1 MPMLVR
7 LVVLWLLISGGQAA
21 MGAEPEKFFPRALSR
36 EPAAPML
43 ASPLAGDV
51 LRDAV
56 VTASHHEPGQIP
68 EFANNDNHDD
78 NILHWAT
85 KQWPAWIRFDLPEAR
100 PVAEIHVW
108 YFASGGRTHRW
119 VIEGSVDGAAWATL
133 VDRSENQTPSSL
145 RVEKIVLTE
154 PVKIQSLRLTVTG
167 SSKPEDGLT
176 LLEVDA
182 FAQPVQAE
190 LGGAVTDIHRRVVA
204 ADVPVMAG
212 EQNWSATA
220 WRGERVH
227 GQFVVWTDARRE
239 GLRAEVSELRP
250 VAQVSDL
257 RRASI
262 PGAASVTRAG
272 LRPALPA
279 TIRFVKQVRADG
291 ELAGD
296 LLDDA
301 TRTPMPA
308 GSWRALW
315 LTVTSP
321 QDATPGFYEGVLTVR
336 ADDTAPREFPLTLEV
351 LPATLPA
358 PADWK
363 FHLDLWQ
370 HPWAIARWHDVG
382 PWSEEHFRLM
392 RPYLTELADAG
403 QKIITAT
410 ITDRPWGRRD
420 HDDYRSMVEHVRHP
434 DGSWTYD
441 YTAFDRY
448 VELAMDCGITGQIN
462 CYSLLTWSGRLYY
475 TDAVTGDEQFMLCD
489 TTGPQFAEYWQPF
502 LRDFERHLATQGWLE
517 RTRLAVDEAPAQM
530 MQAMTELVK
539 ASAPRLRISLAGNQ
553 APSHYTGL
561 DLAEFSII
569 LDHASDEL
577 LRDIASRKAEGRI
590 TTFYVCLDPKRP
602 NTFVRSP
609 PAEAVWIGYYTAVN
623 GYDGFLRWAWTTWPE
638 NPLRDATYWG
648 HPYLHYLPAGD
659 TFLIYPGP
667 RSSVRWELL
676 RDGFEEWE
684 KLHLLR
690 AAHGGK
696 LPAELQSL
704 LERFRNPKELGDD
717 ATLIRDVQTMRTAVE
732 GAAREN
738 PIRFSTT
745 DGPAAAKAMAGRHES
760 TRRSEMIER

>member
-1 MPMLVR
+1 MPSLLRSTGGWFLLSLVT
-7 LVVLWLLISGGQAA
+7 VCAA
-21 MGAEPEKFFPRALSR
+21 PPEKFSPRALSR
-36 EPAAPML
+36 EPAAPRL

-51 LRDAV
+51 LADAV
-56 VTASHHEPGQIP
+56 VTASHHEPGYVP

-100 PVAEIHVW
+100 PVAEIHLW
-108 YFASGGRTHRW
+108 FFASGGRTHQF
-119 VIEGSVDGAAWATL
+119 VIEGSDDGINWQIL
-133 VDRSENQTPSSL
+133 VDRNENKIPATL
-145 RVEKIVLTE
+145 RAEKFVLSE
-154 PVKIQSLRLTVTG
+154 PVTVKALRLTVTG

-190 LGGAVTDIHRRVVA
+190 LGGAVAEIHRRLVP
-204 ADVPVMAG
+204 ADLPVTDG
-212 EQNWSATA
+212 SRQWTATA
-220 WRGERVH
+220 WRCERVH
-227 GQFVVWTDARRE
+227 GRFVVWTDARRE
-239 GLRAEVSELRP
+239 GLRAEVSALHT
-250 VAQVSDL
+250 A
-257 RRASI
+257 A
-262 PGAASVTRAG
+262 GAT
-272 LRPALPA
+272 LPA
-279 TIRFVKQVRADG
+279 EAVRVRFVKQVLADD

-296 LLDDA
+296 LLEEA
-301 TRTPMPA
+301 MRMPMPA
-308 GSWRALW
+308 GSWRELW
-315 LTVTSP
+315 LTVEP
-321 QDATPGFYEGVLTVR
+321 DRAAAPGIYTGTLTVR
-336 ADDTAPREFPLTLEV
+336 ADDTAPLEFPLTVEV

-370 HPWAIARWHDVG
+370 HPWAIARWHDVA

-392 RPYLTELADAG
+392 RPYLTELANAG

-420 HDDYRSMVEHVRHP
+420 HDDYRSMVEHIRNA
-434 DGSWTYD
+434 DGSWTFD
-441 YTAFDRY
+441 YTMFDRY

-475 TDAVTGDEQFMLCD
+475 TDAATGDERFMLCD
-489 TTGPQFAEYWQPF
+489 TTGPEFAEYWAPF
-502 LRDFERHLATQGWLE
+502 LRDFERHLAAKGWLE
-517 RTRLAVDEAPAQM
+517 RARLAVDEAPAQM

-539 ASAPRLRISLAGNQ
+539 ANAPRLRISLAGNQ

-602 NTFVRSP
+602 NTFVKSP

-638 NPLRDATYWG
+638 NPLRDTSYWG

-659 TFLIYPGP
+659 AFLLYPGP

-684 KLHLLR
+684 KLRLLR
-690 AAHGGK
+690 EAHGGT
-696 LPAELQSL
+696 LSAELQAL

-717 ATLIRDVQTMRTAVE
+717 ETLIRDVQVMRAAVE
-732 GAAREN
+732 ASARALR
-738 PIRFSTT
+738 P
-745 DGPAAAKAMAGRHES
+745 
-760 TRRSEMIER
+760 

>member
-1 MPMLVR
+1 MRGQYASMPSLLR
-7 LVVLWLLISGGQAA
+7 SAGGWFLLSVLTVCAA
-21 MGAEPEKFFPRALSR
+21 PPEKFSPRALAR
-36 EPAAPML
+36 EPAAPRL

-51 LRDAV
+51 LRDAAV
-56 VTASHHEPGQIP
+56 KASHHEPGYVP

-108 YFASGGRTHRW
+108 FFASGGRTHQF
-119 VIEGSVDGAAWATL
+119 VIEGSEDGTTWQTL
-133 VDRSENQTPSSL
+133 VDRSENKIPATL
-145 RVEKIVLTE
+145 RAERFLLTE
-154 PVKIQSLRLTVTG
+154 PAKIQSLRLTVTG

-182 FAQPVQAE
+182 FAQPVKRE
-190 LGGAVTDIHRRVVA
+190 LGGMVADIHRRPA
-204 ADVPVMAG
+204 AVGLPVEKPVREWA
-212 EQNWSATA
+212 ATA

-227 GQFVVWTDARRE
+227 GRFVVWTDERRE
-239 GLRAEVSELRP
+239 GLRAEVSP
-250 VAQVSDL
+250 L
-257 RRASI
+257 RRVDETVGRDRRI
-262 PGAASVTRAG
+262 PPANMNEPKAG
-272 LRPALPA
+272 FGDPALQMSV
-279 TIRFVKQVRADG
+279 RFVKQVLADG

-301 TRTPMPA
+301 TRTPMPD
-308 GSWRALW
+308 GSWRELW
-315 LTVTSP
+315 LTVEPSR
-321 QDATPGFYEGVLTVR
+321 DAVPGIYEGVLTVR
-336 ADDTAPREFPLTLEV
+336 ADDTAPLEFPLTIEV

-392 RPYLTELADAG
+392 RPYLTELANAG

-420 HDDYRSMVEHVRHP
+420 HDDYHSMVEHVRHP

-448 VELAMDCGITGQIN
+448 VELAMECGITGQIN

-475 TDAVTGDEQFMLCD
+475 TDAATGDERFMLCD
-489 TTGPQFAEYWQPF
+489 TTGPQFAEYWAPF
-502 LRDFERHLATQGWLE
+502 LRDFERHLEAKGWLE
-517 RTRLAVDEAPAQM
+517 RARMAVDEAPAHM
-530 MQAMTELVK
+530 MQAMTELVRTH
-539 ASAPRLRISLAGNQ
+539 APRMRISLAGNQ

-602 NTFVRSP
+602 NTFVKSP

-638 NPLRDATYWG
+638 NPLRDTTYWG

-684 KLHLLR
+684 KLRLLR
-690 AAHGGK
+690 EAHGGE
-696 LPAELQSL
+696 LPAEIADL

-717 ATLIRDVQTMRTAVE
+717 ETIIRDV
-732 GAAREN
+732 
-738 PIRFSTT
+738 
-745 DGPAAAKAMAGRHES
+745 KAMRAGLEAAV
-760 TRRSEMIER
+760 RSGRP

>member
-1 MPMLVR
+1 MPS
-7 LVVLWLLISGGQAA
+7 LLRSAGGWFLLSILTVCAA
-21 MGAEPEKFFPRALSR
+21 PPEKFTPRALLR
-36 EPAAPML
+36 ESAAPQL

-56 VTASHHEPGQIP
+56 VTASHHEDGYIP
-68 EFANNDNHDD
+68 EFANNGNHDD

-100 PVAEIHVW
+100 SVAEIHVW
-108 YFASGGRTHRW
+108 FMAWAGRTHEFL
-119 VIEGSVDGAAWATL
+119 IEGSADGENWSTL
-133 VDRSENQTPSSL
+133 VDRRESPMLSTL
-145 RVEKIVLTE
+145 RADKFLLPE
-154 PVKIQSLRLTVTG
+154 PVELRSLRLTVT
-167 SSKPEDGLT
+167 SATKPEDGLT

-182 FAQPVQAE
+182 FAQPVRRE
-190 LGGAVTDIHRRVVA
+190 LSGAVTDIHCRPIATDLPITNA
-204 ADVPVMAG
+204 ARD
-212 EQNWSATA
+212 WSATA

-227 GQFVVWTDARRE
+227 GRFVVWTDARRE
-239 GLRAEVSELRP
+239 GLRAEVSALHRVDETVVRDRRIPPSTSSDSKAGFGDPALQ
-250 VAQVSDL
+250 AQV
-257 RRASI
+257 
-262 PGAASVTRAG
+262 
-272 LRPALPA
+272 
-279 TIRFVKQVRADG
+279 RFVKQVLADG

-296 LLDDA
+296 LLDVA
-301 TRTPMPA
+301 GRLPMPD
-308 GSWRALW
+308 GSWRELW
-315 LTVTSP
+315 LTVEP
-321 QDATPGFYEGVLTVR
+321 PRDAVPGVYEGVLTVR
-336 ADDTAPREFPLTLEV
+336 ADDMAPLEFPLRLEV
-351 LPATLPA
+351 LPVTLPA

-370 HPWAIARWHDVG
+370 HPWAIARWHDVE

-392 RPYLTELADAG
+392 RPYLTELAHAG

-420 HDDYRSMVEHVRHP
+420 HDDYRSMVEHIRHA
-434 DGSWTYD
+434 DGSWTFD
-441 YTAFDRY
+441 YTRFDRY

-475 TDAVTGDEQFMLCD
+475 TDATTGDERFLLCD
-489 TTGPQFAEYWQPF
+489 TSGPEFAEYWTPF
-502 LRDFERHLATQGWLE
+502 LRDFEKHLEAKGWLE
-517 RTRLAVDEAPAQM
+517 RARLAVDEAPAHM
-530 MQAMTELVK
+530 MQAMTELVRTH
-539 ASAPRLRISLAGNQ
+539 APRMRISLAGNQ

-577 LRDIASRKAEGRI
+577 LRDIESRKAEGRI

-602 NTFVRSP
+602 NNFVKSP

-638 NPLRDATYWG
+638 NPLHDSSYWG

-659 TFLIYPGP
+659 AFLIYPGP

-684 KLHLLR
+684 KLRLLR
-690 AAHGGK
+690 EAHGGN

-717 ATLIRDVQTMRTAVE
+717 EKIIRDVKAVR
-732 GAAREN
+732 AAVKHL
-738 PIRFSTT
+738 
-745 DGPAAAKAMAGRHES
+745 AKTVGF
-760 TRRSEMIER
+760 

>member
-1 MPMLVR
+1 MKLLCR
-7 LVVLWLLISGGQAA
+7 LVLLLGVVSVAGRT
-21 MGAEPEKFFPRALSR
+21 AEPEKFGPRALVR
-36 EPAAPML
+36 EPAAPLL

-51 LRDAV
+51 LRDAH
-56 VTASHHEPGQIP
+56 VTASHHEPGYVP
-68 EFANNDNHDD
+68 EFANNGNHDD

-100 PVAEIHVW
+100 PVAEVRVW
-108 YFASGGRTHRW
+108 FFASGGKSFQY
-119 VIEGSVDGAAWATL
+119 VIEGSVDGIAWRPL
-133 VDRSENQTPSSL
+133 VDRRDHDGPESL
-145 RVEKIVLTE
+145 RGEAWVLPE
-154 PVKIQSLRLTVTG
+154 PVQVRALRLTVTG
-167 SSKPEDGLT
+167 SSKPEDGVQ
-176 LLEVDA
+176 LLEIDA
-182 FAQPVQAE
+182 YARPVTAE
-190 LGGAVTDIHRRVVA
+190 LGGAVTEIHRRLTPA
-204 ADVPVMAG
+204 TVPEAG
-212 EQNWSATA
+212 RAWSATA

-227 GQFVVWTDARRE
+227 GQFVVWTDAPRE
-239 GLRAEVSELRP
+239 GLRAEVSP
-250 VAQVSDL
+250 L
-257 RRASI
+257 RRVNGDGGRDRRTPPSGGDEPKAGFGD
-262 PGAASVTRAG
+262 PALQASV
-272 LRPALPA
+272 
-279 TIRFVKQVRADG
+279 RFVKQVLADG

-315 LTVTSP
+315 LTVTP
-321 QDATPGFYEGVLTVR
+321 PRDAAPGSYAGTLTVR
-336 ADDTAPREFPLTLEV
+336 ADGTAPLEFPLTIEV

-370 HPWAIARWHDVG
+370 HPWAVARWHDVA

-392 RPYLTELADAG
+392 RPYLTELANGG

-410 ITDRPWGRRD
+410 LTDRPWGRRD

-434 DGSWTYD
+434 DGSWTFD

-475 TDAVTGDEQFMLCD
+475 TDAATGDERFMLCD
-489 TTGPQFAEYWQPF
+489 TTGPQFAEYWAPF
-502 LRDFERHLATQGWLE
+502 LRDFEKHLEAKGWLE
-517 RTRLAVDEAPAQM
+517 RARLAVDEAPAQM

-539 ASAPRLRISLAGNQ
+539 TSAPRLRISLAGNQ

-602 NTFVRSP
+602 NTFVKSP

-638 NPLRDATYWG
+638 NPLRDTTYWG
-648 HPYLHYLPAGD
+648 HPYHHYLPAGD
-659 TFLIYPGP
+659 TFLLYPGP

-684 KLHLLR
+684 KLRLLR
-690 AAHGGK
+690 EAHGGD
-696 LPAELQSL
+696 LPAEIASL
-704 LERFRNPKELGDD
+704 LERFRNPKALGDD
-717 ATLIRDVQTMRTAVE
+717 ETIIRDVQAMRAKVE
-732 GAAREN
+732 HW
-738 PIRFSTT
+738 
-745 DGPAAAKAMAGRHES
+745 AKTVGF
-760 TRRSEMIER
+760 

>member
-1 MPMLVR
+1 MLSLLRCTGVWFLLT
-7 LVVLWLLISGGQAA
+7 LVTVCAA
-21 MGAEPEKFFPRALSR
+21 PPENFSPRALTR
-36 EPAAPML
+36 EPAAPRL

-51 LRDAV
+51 LADAV
-56 VTASHHEPGQIP
+56 VTASHHEPGYIP

-85 KQWPAWIRFDLPEAR
+85 KVWPAWLRFDLPAAR
-100 PVAEIHVW
+100 PVKEIHVW
-108 YFASGGRTHRW
+108 FFAAGGRTHQF
-119 VIEGSVDGAAWATL
+119 VIEGSADGTHWQTL
-133 VDRSENQTPSSL
+133 VDRSENQIPVTL
-145 RVEKIVLTE
+145 RAEKFILPEAVE
-154 PVKIQSLRLTVTG
+154 IQSLRLTVTG

-182 FAQPVQAE
+182 FAQPVQAVV
-190 LGGAVTDIHRRVVA
+190 GGAVTDIHRRVVPS
-204 ADVPVMAG
+204 DLPMTTG
-212 EQNWSATA
+212 GQNWSAAA

-239 GLRAEVSELRP
+239 GLRAEVSELRSAAGDVLP
-250 VAQVSDL
+250 TAAAQV
-257 RRASI
+257 
-262 PGAASVTRAG
+262 
-272 LRPALPA
+272 
-279 TIRFVKQVRADG
+279 RFVKQILADS

-301 TRTPMPA
+301 TRTPMPT

-315 LTVTSP
+315 LTVEP
-321 QDATPGFYEGVLTVR
+321 DRAAVPGVYTGVLTVR
-336 ADDTAPREFPLTLEV
+336 ADGTAPQEFALTVEV
-351 LPATLPA
+351 LPAILPA

-370 HPWAIARWHDVG
+370 HPWAIARWHDVVS
-382 PWSEEHFRLM
+382 WSEEHFRLM
-392 RPYLTELADAG
+392 RPYLAELANAG

-420 HDDYRSMVEHVRHP
+420 HDDYRSMVAHVRHP

-475 TDAVTGDEQFMLCD
+475 TDAATGDERFMLCD
-489 TTGPQFAEYWQPF
+489 TTGPQFAEYWAPF
-502 LRDFERHLATQGWLE
+502 LRDFERHLAAKGWLE
-517 RTRLAVDEAPAQM
+517 RARLAVDEAPAQM
-530 MQAMTELVK
+530 MQAMMELVK
-539 ASAPRLRISLAGNQ
+539 LNAPRLRISLAGNQ

-602 NTFVRSP
+602 NTFVKSP

-638 NPLRDATYWG
+638 NPLRDTSYWG

-659 TFLIYPGP
+659 AFLIYPGP

-684 KLHLLR
+684 KLRLLR
-690 AAHGGK
+690 EANGGE
-696 LPAELQSL
+696 LPAELAQL

-717 ATLIRDVQTMRTAVE
+717 GTIIRDVQAMRVAIE
-732 GAAREN
+732 AAAR
-738 PIRFSTT
+738 PLS
-745 DGPAAAKAMAGRHES
+745 P
-760 TRRSEMIER
+760 

>member
-1 MPMLVR
+1 MKLLCR
-7 LVVLWLLISGGQAA
+7 LVLLLGVVSVAGRT
-21 MGAEPEKFFPRALSR
+21 AEPEKFGPRALVR
-36 EPAAPML
+36 EPAAPRL

-56 VTASHHEPGQIP
+56 VTASHHEPGYVP
-68 EFANNDNHDD
+68 EFANNGNHDD

-100 PVAEIHVW
+100 PVAEVRGW
-108 YFASGGRTHRW
+108 FFASGGKSLQY
-119 VIEGSVDGAAWATL
+119 VIEASEDGIAWRPL
-133 VDRSENQTPSSL
+133 VDRRDHDGPESL
-145 RVEKIVLTE
+145 RGEAWVLPE
-154 PVKIQSLRLTVTG
+154 PVQVRALRLTVTG
-167 SSKPEDGLT
+167 SSKPEDGVQ
-176 LLEVDA
+176 LLEIDA
-182 FAQPVQAE
+182 YARPVTAE
-190 LGGAVTDIHRRVVA
+190 LGGAVTEIHRRLTPA
-204 ADVPVMAG
+204 TVPEAG
-212 EQNWSATA
+212 RAWSATA

-227 GQFVVWTDARRE
+227 GQFVVWTDAPRE
-239 GLRAEVSELRP
+239 GLRAEVSP
-250 VAQVSDL
+250 L
-257 RRASI
+257 RRVNGDGGRDRRTPPSGGDEPKAGFGD
-262 PGAASVTRAG
+262 PALQASV
-272 LRPALPA
+272 
-279 TIRFVKQVRADG
+279 RFVKQVLADG

-301 TRTPMPA
+301 TRTPMPS

-315 LTVTSP
+315 LTVTP
-321 QDATPGFYEGVLTVR
+321 PRDAAPGSYAGTLTVR
-336 ADDTAPREFPLTLEV
+336 ADGTAPLEFPLTIEV

-370 HPWAIARWHDVG
+370 HPWAVARWHDVA

-392 RPYLTELADAG
+392 RPYLTELANGG

-410 ITDRPWGRRD
+410 LTDQPWGRRD

-434 DGSWTYD
+434 DGSWTFD

-475 TDAVTGDEQFMLCD
+475 TDAATGDERFMLCD
-489 TTGPQFAEYWQPF
+489 TTGPQFAEYWAPF
-502 LRDFERHLATQGWLE
+502 LRDFEKHLEAKGWLE
-517 RTRLAVDEAPAQM
+517 RARLAVDEAPAQM

-539 ASAPRLRISLAGNQ
+539 TSAPRLRISLAGNQ

-602 NTFVRSP
+602 NTFVKSP

-638 NPLRDATYWG
+638 NPLRDTTYWG
-648 HPYLHYLPAGD
+648 HPYHHYLPAGD
-659 TFLIYPGP
+659 TFLLYPGP

-684 KLHLLR
+684 KLRLLR
-690 AAHGGK
+690 EAHGGD
-696 LPAELQSL
+696 LPAEIASL
-704 LERFRNPKELGDD
+704 LERFRNPKALGDD
-717 ATLIRDVQTMRTAVE
+717 ETIIRDVQAMRAKVE
-732 GAAREN
+732 HW
-738 PIRFSTT
+738 
-745 DGPAAAKAMAGRHES
+745 AKTVGF
-760 TRRSEMIER
+760 